1 MKLSKEFKVGL
12 FMVVSI
18 SLLYVGFQFLK
29 GIDFFSTTHKYYVV
43 YQDVDKLTESNQIFL
58 NGLAVGRVSDIEI
71 QQSRNRVIVQLDI
84 ESNIVLT
91 DSTRAL
97 LDGELLGG
105 RFIDLDVRRG
115 TRKLN
120 PKDTILAEVSKGIM
134 DFAGPVATT
143 LQTTLQNLNVVLG
156 NLARNTNRLDT
167 MFIRLQATP
176 GLLNRTLITA
186 NTNIGELG
194 STVKGV
200 ANNLNGTLDQLKPTL
215 ANFKTLSDSLKMIQI
230 NGTLNRANQSLTKL
244 NETLSRLN
252 KGDNTLSKLMTEDT
266 LYTNLN
272 KLLLSVDSLAKH
284 FNKNPKHFLAP
295 LGKSQKQIERD
306 LQKEK
311 EKANAKK

>member
-43 YQDVDKLTESNQIFL
+43 YQNVDKLTESNQIFL
-58 NGLAVGRVSDIEI
+58 NGTAVGRVSDIQI
-71 QQSRNRVIVQLDI
+71 QQAKNRVVVQLEI
-84 ESNIVLT
+84 ESNIELT
-91 DSTRAL
+91 DSTYAK

-115 TRKLN
+115 TRNLK
-120 PKDTILAEVSKGIM
+120 PKDTIQAEVSKGIM
-134 DFAGPVATT
+134 DFAGPVATQ

-252 KGDNTLSKLMTEDT
+252 KGDNTISKLMTEDT

-284 FNKNPKHFLAP
+284 FNKNPKHFLSP

-306 LQKEK
+306 LKK